1 MITYPTYLSAPHD
14 FIIAQISDLHLSK
27 HDEHSFDK
35 FLSVLDLAL
44 THKPNLLLLTG
55 DLVNDG
61 VGEIYD
67 WLFDVLKNTN
77 IPFLCLAGN
86 HDVTH
91 EIGHDLPFDER
102 TFLPIPADERLIKN
116 HRLLIELPHT
126 TWQILAVNSAVNGQI
141 YGQLDDK
148 NLDFLKTNVAHNLP
162 TLIALHHHPT
172 SVGSAWIDAHILKN
186 HDKFWQV
193 LAHTLHP
200 PHIICGHVHQAHI
213 LPNTHGT
220 LYTCPA
226 TSRQFTPHQDKFG
239 IDTLASGFRLVRL
252 HDNGKLDTQIYRLM
266 S

>member
-1 MITYPTYLSAPHD
+1 MNYPTHLSAPSD

-44 THKPNLLLLTG
+44 NHKPNLLLLTG

-102 TFLPIPADERLIKN
+102 QFLPIPADERLIDT
-116 HRLLIELPHT
+116 HRLIIELPHVC
-126 TWQILAVNSAVNGQI
+126 WQLLAVNSAVGGQI
-141 YGQLDDK
+141 YGQISEQGLA
-148 NLDFLKTNVAHNLP
+148 FLQTHLNNNHP

-172 SVGSAWIDAHILKN
+172 PVGSAWIDEYKLCN
-186 HDKFWQV
+186 GDEFWQMPCHTPTHV
-193 LAHTLHP
+193 L
-200 PHIICGHVHQAHI
+200 CGHVHQAHA
-213 LPNTHGT
+213 LPHAHGV